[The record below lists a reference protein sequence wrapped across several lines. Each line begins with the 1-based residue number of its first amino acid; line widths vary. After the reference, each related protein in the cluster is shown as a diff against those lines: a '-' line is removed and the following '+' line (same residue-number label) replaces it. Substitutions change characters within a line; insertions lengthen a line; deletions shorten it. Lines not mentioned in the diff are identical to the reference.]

1 MILLWSVDTSLTVA
15 TMNKQ
20 QNGRKNVCEANKA
33 FDSEL
38 KVRK

>member
-20 QNGRKNVCEANKA
+20 QNGRKNVREANKA